1 MVEIRTTVKDK
12 KEEKR
17 QKDSRQKD
25 SGQKDSGQQKNKMTE
40 CTSAPKPAKLILN
53 TNTSPK

>member
-12 KEEKR
+12 EEKR
-17 QKDSRQKD
+17 QKDSR
-25 SGQKDSGQQKNKMTE
+25 QKDSGQQKNKMTE

-53 TNTSPK
+53 TNTIPK